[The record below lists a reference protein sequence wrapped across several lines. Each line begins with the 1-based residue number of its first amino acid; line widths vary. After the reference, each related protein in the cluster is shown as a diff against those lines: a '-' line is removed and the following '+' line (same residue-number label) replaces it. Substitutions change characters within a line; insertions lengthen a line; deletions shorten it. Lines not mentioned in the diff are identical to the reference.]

1 MTSVNT
7 FQQEIIIPPFLNP
20 KSIGYLSQQIT
31 KAENENVSFLIL
43 KGSDSVFCEGLD
55 LKWVT
60 DNQNQN
66 YYKEM
71 QEYASCLKKLQT
83 GKFISIAVV
92 SGSASG
98 GGMGIVCA
106 ADHVIATESSSFS
119 LPEGLLGLIPGMILP
134 ALLNKLNRT
143 IIKKMVLTGQKY
155 TATKA
160 LEWGIA
166 DEIVKTDGIQKAIEN
181 AVKSMRS
188 CKRDA
193 VGDIK
198 TMLYNT
204 NYSKDEL
211 SEKGM
216 QLLLTKLNDAEIK
229 ERLTDLSEFL

>member
-1 MTSVNT
+1 MTSVNS
-7 FQQEIIIPPFLNP
+7 FHQEIIIPPLLNP
-20 KSIGYLSQQIT
+20 KSIGDLSQQIT

-43 KGSDSVFCEGLD
+43 KGSEKVFCDGLD

-60 DNQNQN
+60 DNQNADH
-66 YYKEM
+66 YKNM

-106 ADHVIATESSSFS
+106 CDHVIATESSSYS

-134 ALLNKLNRT
+134 ALLNKMNRT
-143 IIKKMVLTGQKY
+143 TIKKMVLTGQKY
-155 TATKA
+155 PAAKA

-166 DEIVKTDGIQKAIEN
+166 DEIVKTDETHKALEN
-181 AVKSMRS
+181 AIKSMRS

-229 ERLTDLSEFL
+229 ERLIDLSEFL